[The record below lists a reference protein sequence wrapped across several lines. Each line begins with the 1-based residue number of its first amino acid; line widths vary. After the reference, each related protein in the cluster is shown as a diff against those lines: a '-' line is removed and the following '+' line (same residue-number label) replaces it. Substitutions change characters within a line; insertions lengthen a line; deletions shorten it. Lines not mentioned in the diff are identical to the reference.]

1 MPTLRLLYRDRQYVC
16 SIRADVAQLAAL
28 DFHWLQQRN
37 AFQRG
42 SWSHGQIDTILEA
55 FQVLYGTGLPLNH
68 DIQLKLRHQ
77 YHGHQLSLSVPHF
90 FSFNATVAFQS
101 FLLVLAAH
109 EPPMS
114 LADAKLQ
121 LKNLVMVGSDA
132 VPAFRALQKM
142 WTPPP
147 SIPLPCPSF
156 SSLGRSL
163 ASCQELLQG
172 RLTSKHFE
180 HLWATL
186 WASASLT
193 LVLLPIRCEAYGQR
207 FTFWP
212 RRSTALEA
220 SLRNISL
227 QLNLPPT
234 IAAFNVLWANLK
246 TQYEGQPGET
256 LPEEQLFCPAK
267 FDNYIV
273 APASLA
279 PIHYKQEPPCQSLPA
294 TLRPTLPPLV
304 AANLLLLQR
313 HGRNQL
319 MLRKSEEPLK
329 SLQHVS
335 GLR

>member
-1 MPTLRLLYRDRQYVC
+1 
-16 SIRADVAQLAAL
+16 
-28 DFHWLQQRN
+28 
-37 AFQRG
+37 
-42 SWSHGQIDTILEA
+42 
-55 FQVLYGTGLPLNH
+55 
-68 DIQLKLRHQ
+68 
-77 YHGHQLSLSVPHF
+77 
-90 FSFNATVAFQS
+90 
-101 FLLVLAAH
+101 
-109 EPPMS
+109 
-114 LADAKLQ
+114 
-121 LKNLVMVGSDA
+121 MVGSDA

-186 WASASLT
+186 WASASST
-193 LVLLPIRCEAYGQR
+193 LVLPPIRCEAYGQR

-234 IAAFNVLWANLK
+234 IAAFNVLWADLK

-279 PIHYKQEPPCQSLPA
+279 PIHYKQDTSMPESPGHPPADNAAARRGQLAAAFGMAA
-294 TLRPTLPPLV
+294 TNWCFESPKNHSRVCNTFLDSDESST
-304 AANLLLLQR
+304 
-313 HGRNQL
+313 
-319 MLRKSEEPLK
+319 
-329 SLQHVS
+329 S
-335 GLR
+335 GLCRLCLAKYGRPGISPQFEGRPHLPTRFSPSPFIW